1 MCRKTT
7 CFKENIFD
15 RHRAMRQGTFRYR
28 WANRCFWKRFK
39 WPGLLGRNGL
49 DQWCPVGPPPHRL
62 KLVRRLI
69 WVTNGRADN
78 KSDTSEVPQLTDPLC
93 ATRKSAESYVSAYST
108 GGWMGA
114 QVNEFMGSN
123 RPPQTGR
130 QHARHLWLVGYR
142 TNGISRQVR
151 RI

>member
-108 GGWMGA
+108 GDGREPKSTNSWAATGPLKRDD
-114 QVNEFMGSN
+114 NTRGTCGS
-123 RPPQTGR
+123 
-130 QHARHLWLVGYR
+130 
-142 TNGISRQVR
+142 
-151 RI
+151 